1 MLIPYRSR
9 HEEAA
14 APTAVEVL
22 GGTVCTILAFTALV
36 VGVLAACGTLAAV
49 VGLFKSFFGISPS
62 AMPRAIV
69 AVTCLVA
76 APILWRVAAG
86 LFHLSPDPR
95 HRMRF
100 SERMRRT
107 MAAAVFEV
115 ARRDA
120 SSLETHH
127 LLLGL
132 LSTAPNTAVTVL
144 EGIGID
150 LTKLSTELDAIQP
163 RRREVDA
170 RHVPVPREMPGARAV
185 LHWAV
190 QEAEA
195 DEQKIVGSEHLL
207 MALAREH
214 FGHAGRVLRDA
225 GADPGAITDALAC
238 LRERIRG
245 ESLPEM
251 AECDPIEDTSTG
263 A

>member
-14 APTAVEVL
+14 APSAVEVL
-22 GGTVCTILAFTALV
+22 GGTLC
-36 VGVLAACGTLAAV
+36 GVLALAAV
-49 VGLFKSFFGISPS
+49 IFG
-62 AMPRAIV
+62 
-69 AVTCLVA
+69 LVA
-76 APILWRVAAG
+76 AAVSVAMPTSINSYFGSTVARAMVAVLCFLAAPFLWRYAAM
-86 LFHLSPDPR
+86 LLQLSSDPR

-107 MAAAVFEV
+107 MAAAVAEV

-132 LSTAPNTAVTVL
+132 LSSPPNTALTLL
-144 EGIGID
+144 EQVGVD
-150 LTKLSTELDAIQP
+150 PAKLLGELDAIQP
-163 RRREVDA
+163 RRREVDV

-195 DEQKIVGSEHLL
+195 DEQKIVGTEHLL

-225 GADPGAITDALAC
+225 GADPGAITDTLAS
-238 LRERIRG
+238 LRERSQG
-245 ESLPEM
+245 EPLPET
-251 AECDPIEDTSTG
+251 AECEKADETIAGT
-263 A
+263 